1 MLAWKKS
8 TVREVRAFQAACAQ
22 CAVLLFYFE
31 FRVNSHPGD
40 GFIWSDQ
47 KHFQGRVPDS
57 PTHGMRKVAFQPRTT
72 GRNQIYMYSH
82 VAVM

>member
-1 MLAWKKS
+1 MLPLEKIHSQRS
-8 TVREVRAFQAACAQ
+8 TSVPARV
-22 CAVLLFYFE
+22 CAVLLFYFK
-31 FRVNSHPGD
+31 FRANSHPGD

-47 KHFQGRVPDS
+47 KHFQERVPDS
-57 PTHGMRKVAFQPRTT
+57 PTHGMQKLAFQPRTR